1 MPSLSQDPL
10 AQNLIFMM
18 KSVISPCIEFKWNV
32 ETILYVSRIKE

>member
-10 AQNLIFMM
+10 AQNLVLMI

-32 ETILYVSRIKE
+32 ETILYVTRIKE